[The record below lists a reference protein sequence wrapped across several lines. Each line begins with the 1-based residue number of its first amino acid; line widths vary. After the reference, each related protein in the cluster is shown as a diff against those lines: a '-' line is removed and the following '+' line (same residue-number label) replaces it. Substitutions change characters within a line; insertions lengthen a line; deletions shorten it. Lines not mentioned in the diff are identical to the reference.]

1 MAAVAGILGQE
12 LLGVQPVWFDAGSKE
27 YIFPAT
33 ALTAIEFLTLGALEL
48 KRYRGW
54 KEHKTVSLTALT
66 LEIVCSLHFTHET
79 LMPFT
84 TASAER

>member
-12 LLGVQPVWFDAGSKE
+12 LLGVDPVWYEAGTKD
-27 YIFPAT
+27 YGFPLP

-54 KEHKTVSLTALT
+54 KEHKTVSPSAALLCT
-66 LEIVCSLHFTHET
+66 PLY
-79 LMPFT
+79 PF
-84 TASAER
+84 ALFAD